1 VTVAY
6 TFNTVSK
13 EEYERV
19 FPQVL
24 GTGTQHE
31 GLIVHAAGE
40 EADGTWRIVEVW
52 DSDENRDRWQNETL
66 LPTLQQH
73 GVDITQG
80 PPAWTRVEV
89 RELVTS

>member
-1 VTVAY
+1 MTVAY
-6 TFNTVSK
+6 TYNTVSK
-13 EEYERV
+13 KEYELV

-24 GTGTQHE
+24 GKDAPHE

-40 EADGTWRIVEVW
+40 ESDGTWRIVEVW
-52 DSDENRDRWQNETL
+52 DSDDNRDRWQNETL
-66 LPTLQQH
+66 LPILQQH
-73 GVDITQG
+73 GVDTTQG

>member
-1 VTVAY
+1 MTVAY
-6 TFNTVSK
+6 TYNTVSR
-13 EEYERV
+13 EEYELV

-24 GTGTQHE
+24 GDSTSHD

-40 EADGTWRIVEVW
+40 ESDGTWRIVEVW
-52 DSDENRDRWQNETL
+52 DSDENRGRWERETL

-89 RELVTS
+89 HELVTA